1 MSADGEQPSS
11 RRPLTPDD
19 LLALEELG
27 DVALSPDG
35 EWLAFVVRRARRT
48 MTFHKHDFLFGNDR
62 GDLWL
67 VATSGGVARNLT
79 NGERDGA
86 GHWAPRWSP
95 DSRRLALLSTR
106 DANVRV
112 WVCDV
117 ETGDL
122 RRLCERAALIDSH
135 AAPMVWTSDREL
147 LVATLAEGERPLRM
161 RIETQAAET
170 VMREWPKAWR
180 GLEPTAS
187 VLDSGLPERFEERP
201 QGALVLVDAVSGAER
216 MVLTGSCRDLRAA
229 PDGRHVAFVRQVGVR
244 RPHESG
250 KLERAAEPGLLGVVT
265 TAGDVVTAGVAE
277 IDAPQSTS
285 LHWSPDGS
293 EVALIAG
300 GGAPRSIFR
309 YRPGDGRV
317 LRVTGP
323 GLHATGLTWAA
334 GDGILAYAKP
344 VDGPS
349 GSPPRADWWLAEDGG
364 EPRNLSAGVARVPAR
379 LHPQAGRQEF
389 VGLADANVV
398 RLSLSDGR
406 WSTLTEDFEPRIV
419 WQLWPGRGARDHET
433 VDRLLLV
440 ADDATS
446 RGWHELDLRSGEL
459 RLLDPPS
466 TAGWLLDHAPEH
478 DAAVAIATDRTG
490 ARLWLWR
497 PAAGR
502 HTAVVETNTW
512 LSTVAE
518 GELRRVDYRGLDG
531 GALRGWLILPVDYEP
546 GRRYPLIVEVY
557 PGFVFE
563 GETPPMRM
571 LSIDGHHVHNPQLLA
586 ARGYAVLY
594 PSMPLGPE
602 GEPGE
607 PLAELTNGVL
617 PAIDAAIELG
627 IADPD
632 RVGLMGHSFGGFA
645 TYGLIAQTRRFRA
658 AVAVAG
664 LADLASVYGQ
674 FDPRSRYDA
683 HPHEQMLQMSLAET
697 GQLRMG
703 VAPWEDPDRYVRNSP
718 LFAAGAIE
726 TPLLVIQG
734 DMDYVPMAQG
744 EQLFSALYRQGRRA
758 RFVRYWGEGHVLQS
772 PANIRDMWERIH
784 AWFGEFLRP
793 GDEIS

>member
-1 MSADGEQPSS
+1 MSADGEQRSS

-19 LLALEELG
+19 LSALEELG
-27 DVALSPDG
+27 EVALSPDG
-35 EWLAFVVRRARRT
+35 EWLAFVLRRARCT
-48 MTFHKHDFLFGNDR
+48 ATFHKYDFLFDNDR
-62 GDLWL
+62 GDVWL
-67 VATSGGVARNLT
+67 VATSGGVTRNLT

-106 DANVRV
+106 DANVHV

-117 ETGDL
+117 ETGAL

-147 LVATLAEGERPLRM
+147 LVATLAEGERPIRM
-161 RIETQAAET
+161 RIEIQAAET
-170 VMREWPKAWR
+170 AMREWPKAWR

-187 VLDSGLPERFEERP
+187 MLDSGVAEPFEERP
-201 QGALVLVDAVSGAER
+201 QGALLLVDSVSCNER
-216 MVLTGSCRDLRAA
+216 TVLTGFCRDLRRA
-229 PDGRHVAFVRQVGVR
+229 PDGRHVAFVRQVSVR

-265 TAGDVVTAGVAE
+265 AAGDVVTAGVQE

-285 LHWSPDGS
+285 LRWSPDGG

-300 GGAPRSIFR
+300 GAAPRSIFR

-317 LRVTGP
+317 LRVTGA
-323 GLHATGLTWAA
+323 GLHATSLAWAA
-334 GDGILAYAKP
+334 GDGILAHAKP
-344 VDGPS
+344 VDRG
-349 GSPPRADWWLAEDGG
+349 GEDPPRADWWLVEDGG
-364 EPRNLSAGVARVPAR
+364 EPRNLSAGLARVPAV
-379 LHPQAGRQEF
+379 LHPEEGRQAF
-389 VGLADANVV
+389 VGRADADVV

-406 WSTLTEDFEPRIV
+406 ATTLTEDFEPRIV
-419 WQLWPGRGARDHET
+419 WQLWPGRNAGDHAT
-433 VDRLLLV
+433 IDRLLLA
-440 ADDATS
+440 ADDATV
-446 RGWHELDLRSGEL
+446 RRWYELDLCSGEL

-466 TAGWLLDHAPEH
+466 TAGWLLDHAPQH
-478 DAAVAIATDRTG
+478 DAAVAVAMDRTG
-490 ARLWLWR
+490 ARLWLWK
-497 PAAGR
+497 PEAGR
-502 HTAVVETNTW
+502 HAAVVEANTW
-512 LSTVAE
+512 LSAIAE
-518 GELRRVDYRGLDG
+518 GELRRVDYRALDG
-531 GALRGWLILPVDYEP
+531 SALRGWLILPVDYEP
-546 GRRYPLIVEVY
+546 GRRCPLIVAVY
-557 PGFVFE
+557 PGFVFS

-607 PLAELTNGVL
+607 PLAELCNGVL
-617 PAIDAAIELG
+617 PAIDAAIEMG

-632 RVGLMGHSFGGFA
+632 RLGVMGHSFGGYA
-645 TYGLIAQTRRFRA
+645 AYGLIAQTDRFRA
-658 AVAVAG
+658 AVAIAG
-664 LADLASVYGQ
+664 LADLAGVYGQ
-674 FDPRSRYDA
+674 FDPRARYDA

-718 LFAAGAIE
+718 LFAAGSIE

-734 DMDYVPMAQG
+734 DMDYVPMGQG
-744 EQLFSALYRQGRRA
+744 EQLFSALYRQGKRA

-772 PANIRDMWERIH
+772 PANIRDLWERILV
-784 AWFGEFLRP
+784 WFDEFLLP
-793 GDEIS
+793 SGGVS